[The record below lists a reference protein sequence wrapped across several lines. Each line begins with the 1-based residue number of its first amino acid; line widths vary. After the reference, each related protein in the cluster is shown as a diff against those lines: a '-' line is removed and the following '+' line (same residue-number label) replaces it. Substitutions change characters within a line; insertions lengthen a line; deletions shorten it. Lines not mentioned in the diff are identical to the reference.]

1 MEKGY
6 KFRIYPT
13 QEQQEQIKKTFG
25 CTRFVYNHYLGKRKG
40 IYKET
45 RKTFGYKKCS
55 EDLTQL
61 KKEFPWLKEPD
72 SVALQASLE
81 DLQSAYD
88 NYFAAK
94 KRGDNKW
101 GLPAFK
107 SKKDNEKSYTS
118 KNNNNSIKIYD
129 KRIKLPKLGLV
140 PCRVSKQLQGR
151 ILKATVSQVPSGK
164 FYVSICCTDVYV
176 PQFRKTGAA
185 VGIDLGLK
193 ALAITSDGKEYENHR
208 CLKKSTKKL
217 AREQRRLSRKQSG
230 GANYEKQRIKVA
242 RVHED
247 VANRR
252 LDSHRKMTTEL
263 VRNYDIICM
272 EDLAVRNMMKNHKL
286 ARSISDA
293 AWGEIVRQV
302 KYKCEWYG
310 KTLAQVGRFYPS
322 SQLCQCG
329 YKNPD
334 VKDLKVRF
342 WTCPECGKEHDRDS
356 NAAENV
362 LIEGLRLYELEQ
374 VA

>member
-6 KFRIYPT
+6 KFRVYPT
-13 QEQQEQIKKTFG
+13 QEQKVLIQKTFG
-25 CTRFVYNHYLGKRKG
+25 CARFVYNHYLDKRQT
-40 IYKET
+40 IYRET
-45 RKTFGYKKCS
+45 QTTFGYKKCS

-61 KKEFPWLKEPD
+61 KNELSWLREPD

-101 GLPAFK
+101 GLPTWK
-107 SKKDNEKSYTS
+107 SKKDHEKSYTS
-118 KNNNNSIKIYD
+118 KNNNNAIQVYGKH
-129 KRIKLPKLGLV
+129 IKLPKLGLV
-140 PCRVSKQLQGR
+140 PCRVSKQIQGR

-164 FYVSICCTDVYV
+164 FYVSVCCTDVYV
-176 PQFRKTGAA
+176 PQHQKTGAV

-193 ALAITSDGKEYENHR
+193 AIAITSDGNEYENQRH
-208 CLKKSTKKL
+208 LKKSTKKL

-230 GANYEKQRIKVA
+230 SANYERQRIKVA
-242 RVHED
+242 KVHGD
-247 VANRR
+247 VANKR
-252 LDSHRKMTTEL
+252 LDSHHKMTTEL

-286 ARSISDA
+286 ARAISDA
-293 AWGEIVRQV
+293 AWGEIVRQAR
-302 KYKCEWYG
+302 YKCEWHG
-310 KTLAQVGRFYPS
+310 KTFIQVGRFYPS

-329 YKNPD
+329 YKNPE

-342 WTCPECGKEHDRDS
+342 WTCPQCGKEHDRDP
-356 NAAENV
+356 NAADNI
-362 LIEGLRLYELEQ
+362 LMEGLRLFELKQ
-374 VA
+374 TA